1 MSQSR
6 KTALFLPLAAALIA
20 GALLLPAAAGAATR
34 TVAVTASANIKV
46 PNDTAQVGFGVKREK
61 KTRTAALQATA
72 AALRKVIAA
81 AKAFPGVGEGDVK
94 TGRINIRPV
103 QKGKVT
109 VYRATEGIQV
119 TLHEPDKSG
128 ELIAKG
134 LAAGATG
141 VSGPSFSVG
150 NEEEAFAKVLA
161 AAFTKAK
168 ERANVLATQAG
179 AKLGQALTIEEG
191 SGAEVIAPRFDAAG
205 GEEEAASVKA
215 APTPPT
221 KPGTSQGQGDGSR
234 DLRTELTGPPLPR
247 SGAGEAG

>member
-1 MSQSR
+1 MHMPSKR
-6 KTALFLPLAAALIA
+6 KTALALTLAALLAA
-20 GALLLPAAAGAATR
+20 CALLPAAAGAATGR

-46 PNDTAQVGFGVKREK
+46 PNDTAKVGFGVKSER

-72 AALRKVIAA
+72 ASLRKVIAT
-81 AKAFPGVGEGDVK
+81 AKGFPGVGEGDIK
-94 TGRINIRPV
+94 TGRVNIRSV

-109 VYRATEGIQV
+109 VYRATQGIQV

-128 ELIAKG
+128 ELISAG

-141 VSGPSFSVG
+141 VSGPTFTVG

-168 ERANVLATQAG
+168 ERATILATQAG
-179 AKLGQALTIEEG
+179 AHLGQALTIEEG
-191 SGAEVIAPRFDAAG
+191 EGAELVEPRFDAA
-205 GEEEAASVKA
+205 AAPVTAGKA

-221 KPGTSQGQGDGSR
+221 KPGTSHVKA
-234 DLRTELTGPPLPR
+234 TIHVIFELD
-247 SGAGEAG
+247 

>member
-1 MSQSR
+1 MSSSQKSVL
-6 KTALFLPLAAALIA
+6 TLALAALLAA
-20 GALLLPAAAGAATR
+20 CALLPAAAGAATGR

-46 PNDTAQVGFGVKREK
+46 PNDTAKVGFGVKSER

-72 AALRKVIAA
+72 ASLRKVIAT
-81 AKAFPGVGEGDVK
+81 AKAFPGVGEGDIQ

-128 ELIAKG
+128 ELISKG

-141 VSGPSFSVG
+141 VSGPSFTVG
-150 NEEEAFAKVLA
+150 NEEAAFAKVLA

-168 ERANVLATQAG
+168 ERAAILASQAG
-179 AKLGQALTIEEG
+179 ATLGQALTIEEG
-191 SGAEVIAPRFDAAG
+191 EGAEFIGPRFDAAESESG
-205 GEEEAASVKA
+205 AAVKA

-221 KPGTSQGQGDGSR
+221 KPGTSR
-234 DLRTELTGPPLPR
+234 VKATVHVIFELT
-247 SGAGEAG
+247 